1 MTPTKTDEFNAR
13 ETAKLLGCSRSYL
26 YLMMADGRLQSIK
39 KPSAAK
45 QPPLYFSRKQV
56 LTLAENIQGMS
67 MTDEAVEAILSDDIA
82 DIERLR
88 REAGAGEG

>member
-39 KPSAAK
+39 KPSAAR
-45 QPPLYFSRKQV
+45 QPPLFFARKQV
-56 LTLAENIQGMS
+56 LELAAKIQEMP
-67 MTDEAVEAILSDDIA
+67 MTEEAVEAILSDNTA

-88 REAGAGEG
+88 KEAGAGGA